1 MGETLVLAGCGNMGR
16 AMLAGWM
23 KARPGLAVHVVE
35 PADALREAAAALGAR
50 AVAAPGELPEG
61 LAPDLVFLAVKPQ
74 VMPAVLPD
82 YARLKGAVFV
92 SVAAGTTIATL
103 RAGLGAAARVIRVM
117 PNTPAAIG
125 AGMSVLCPT
134 PEVPEAA
141 VALTEALMATTGDVA
156 RIDDEGLMDAVTAVS
171 GSGPAYV
178 FHLIETL
185 AAAGAAAGLPE
196 ALSLRLARQ
205 TVMGAGKL
213 AAESAAPPGT
223 LREQVTSPN
232 GTTAAALS
240 VLMAEDGLA
249 PLMRRAVAAAKAR
262 GEALARE

>member
-1 MGETLVLAGCGNMGR
+1 MGETALLVGCGNMGR

-35 PADALREAAAALGAR
+35 PNDDLRAAATAR
-50 AVAAPGELPEG
+50 GAVAVSGPEGLPAG

-74 VMPAVLPD
+74 VMPAILPD
-82 YARLKGAVFV
+82 YAGFSGATFV
-92 SVAAGTTIATL
+92 SIAAGTTIATL
-103 RAGLGAAARVIRVM
+103 RAGLGSEARIIRVM

-125 AGMSVLCPT
+125 AGMSVICPT
-134 PEVPEAA
+134 PQAPEAA
-141 VALTEALMATTGDVA
+141 VALTEALLAASGDVA
-156 RIDDEGLMDAVTAVS
+156 RIDDERLMDAVTAVS

-178 FHLIETL
+178 FLLIESL

-213 AAESAAPPGT
+213 AAESEELPGT
-223 LREQVTSPN
+223 LRRQVTSPN
-232 GTTAAALS
+232 GTTAAALD

-249 PLMRRAVAAAKAR
+249 PLLRRAVAAAKAR